1 MFDVLFLLGVALM
14 AVKLVVVLLNKLI
27 GWDIALAGGAFL
39 WNFGPLILMVVSG
52 IGAGILQEKYKK
64 D

>member
-1 MFDVLFLLGVALM
+1 M